1 MLLEIK
7 WVKFI
12 LNKKILILL
21 GLKKEKYLVLLIFI
35 YLRKSN

>member
-12 LNKKILILL
+12 LSKKILILL
-21 GLKKEKYLVLLIFI
+21 GLKKEKYLILLIFI